1 MYGRQEREMEV
12 SKVQRQGRRNCLFK
26 SQVYDGL
33 KNKCLFNELSNCT
46 YQPHKNVIIF
56 MTVTHCFALNHHEQR
71 KNRKKERH
79 KGIKTEA
86 LLPLSAMGAFRKVH
100 FILKIPLIYPVHQ

>member
-1 MYGRQEREMEV
+1 MEV

-86 LLPLSAMGAFRKVH
+86 LLHFPLWVLLGKCISF
-100 FILKIPLIYPVHQ
+100 